1 MLGVVVVVIAAEDV
15 CTFDD
20 EMHRRNVKSNDKTLK
35 DVELGIILASM
46 IDLAPFLSFF
56 LSLDLYFALV
66 GV

>member
-1 MLGVVVVVIAAEDV
+1 MVVIAAEDV

-20 EMHRRNVKSNDKTLK
+20 EMHRRNVRSNDKTLK

-56 LSLDLYFALV
+56 LSFYLSISILH
-66 GV
+66 